1 MRVLFSAETPLS
13 LTTFQSVLRL
23 LGERGHEVTVA
34 VHEER
39 EAVWRRALLDSIV
52 GEAPNIVVEP
62 AIDPDPDRWLEL
74 AADIRSALDLV
85 QFLSP
90 RFNDTY
96 RERAWRRAPRP
107 AAWLARTRAGRASL
121 VRKATAASFRVADRV
136 IPTNDEIERYLV
148 SRRPD
153 VVLFTP
159 YVGLRTIQPDFLRA
173 AQALGLRTGVCVK
186 SWDNLSSKSLIRP
199 VPDRVFVWNGIQRE
213 EALTLHSIPPSRI
226 VVTGA
231 QCFDEW
237 FAWSPRP
244 REEFCGRVGLDPAR
258 PLVLY
263 ACSVPWT
270 GQSEVGFVRRWVSA
284 IRAAG
289 GLFADAGV
297 LVRPHPKRA
306 HDWADDD
313 LSDLPGVVVYP
324 SDGHAPTDDASKADY
339 YDSIYHS
346 SAVVGLNTS
355 AMIEAAIVGR
365 PVLTVLEPEFE
376 RVQGGTLHFR
386 YLLEVGGGL
395 LRSARTLDEHVDQLK
410 AAVAGVDDAASRAS
424 QFIAEFVRPHGL
436 NVPATPIFVDEVER
450 LAEAAAPRPRRT
462 PPSLLPLR
470 PLLAP
475 LASRAGR
482 YAAIAKS

>member
-1 MRVLFSAETPLS
+1 VRVLFSAETPLS

-23 LGERGHEVTVA
+23 LGQHGHEVVVA

-39 EAVWRRALLDSIV
+39 EAVWRDSLLDSIV
-52 GEAPNIVVEP
+52 GDAPNVVVEP
-62 AIDPDPDRWLEL
+62 AVDPGPDRWLEL
-74 AADIRSALDLV
+74 AADIRSALDVV
-85 QFLSP
+85 QFLDP
-90 RFNDTY
+90 RFNETY

-107 AAWLARTRAGRASL
+107 AARLARTRLARLPLARKAAAASL
-121 VRKATAASFRVADRV
+121 RIAERAVT
-136 IPTNDEIERYLV
+136 TNGEIERYLA
-148 SRRPD
+148 SHRPD

-173 AQALGLRTGVCVK
+173 AQALGLRTGICVK

-199 VPDRVFVWNGIQRE
+199 IPDRVFVWNEMQRE
-213 EALTLHSIPPSRI
+213 EAVTLHSIPPARV

-237 FAWSPRP
+237 FTWSPRS
-244 REEFCGRVGLDPAR
+244 REEFCGRVGLDPHR
-258 PLVLY
+258 PLLLY

-270 GQSEVGFVRRWVSA
+270 RQSEVDFVRRWVRA

-289 GLFADAGV
+289 GPLAGAGV
-297 LVRPHPKRA
+297 LVRPHPKRPQ
-306 HDWADDD
+306 DWAHNP

-324 SDGHAPTDDASKADY
+324 SEGHAPTDDASKADY

-346 SAVVGLNTS
+346 AAVVALNTS

-365 PVLTVLEPEFE
+365 PVLTVLDPEFH
-376 RVQGGTLHFR
+376 RIQAGTLHFR

-395 LRSARTLDEHVDQLK
+395 LGVARTLDEHMGQLA
-410 AAVAGVDDAASRAS
+410 AAVAQAGGSAGAERFV
-424 QFIAEFVRPHGL
+424 AEFVRPLGL
-436 NVPATPIFVDEVER
+436 DVPGTPIFVDAIER
-450 LAEAAAPRPRRT
+450 LAEAPAPRPRRT
-462 PPSLLPLR
+462 PPPLLPLR

-482 YAAIAKS
+482 HAAITEG